1 MTARNITGH
10 TIGHTTITAD
20 ITAQL
25 RRNGVA
31 DVDDSV
37 LPRSLYSTDASL
49 YRVIPQTVVRP
60 RDTSEVMAVS
70 DTGRQARVPLTPR
83 RAGHSLAGNAVGEGV
98 VLDLSNHLNRVRESD
113 T

>member
-1 MTARNITGH
+1 MTARNTTGN
-10 TIGHTTITAD
+10 TTVTAD

-37 LPRSLYSTDASL
+37 LARSLYSTDASL

-60 RDTSEVMAVS
+60 RDTSEVMAVI
-70 DTGRQARVPLTPR
+70 DTCRQAGVPLTTRGGGTPN
-83 RAGHSLAGNAVGEGV
+83 GGNAVGQGGV
-98 VLDLSNHLNRVRESD
+98 TERAAHRS
-113 T
+113 